1 MLLASHIR
9 LNSILT
15 WKGVVLQND
24 LVNDTGSWFPKSHSI
39 FGSGG
44 CQEVID
50 FAVNVLGTG
59 KIFGALDLRLKD
71 FLRFATDSDISEAE
85 HKPE

>member
-59 KIFGALDLRLKD
+59 KIFGALDLRLKY
-71 FLRFATDSDISEAE
+71 LDSLPARKYNEADR
-85 HKPE
+85 KPE